1 MKWGLF
7 GGTFDPVH
15 LGHLRCAEEI
25 LELFRLDRILFVPA
39 GIQPLKT
46 DRDILPFHHRE
57 RMLRLAIEGNPLFSI
72 SDIESRRG
80 GRSYSIETVRHF
92 LDTSPDS
99 TELYFIL
106 GQDAFHEIRRW
117 KEWQELLQLCNF
129 VVMTRPGHEARKLE
143 DVFTP
148 DVASLFSYDGAS
160 DGFRGPAGRCI
171 FFRALTLLDIS
182 STDIRDRVKAHRS
195 IRYLVPAPVRDYI
208 LKNSD
213 SDYFS
218 CLFHKIV

>member
-15 LGHLRCAEEI
+15 LGHLRCAQEV
-25 LELFRLDRILFVPA
+25 LELFDLDRILFIPA

-57 RMLRLAIEGNPLFSI
+57 RMISLAIEGNPSFVT
-72 SDIESRRG
+72 SDIEDRRG

-92 LDTSPDS
+92 LDTAPGG

-106 GQDAFHEIRRW
+106 GQDAFHEIPLW
-117 KEWQELLQLCNF
+117 KEWQELLRLCNF
-129 VVMTRPGHEARKLE
+129 VVMTRPGHETKTLTG
-143 DVFTP
+143 VFP
-148 DVASLFSYDGAS
+148 SDVASLFHYDKAS
-160 DGFRGPAGRCI
+160 DGFRGPACRFI

-182 STDIRDRVKAHRS
+182 STDIRSRVKAHRS
-195 IRYLVPAPVRDYI
+195 IRYLVPDPVCGYI

-218 CLFHKIV
+218 

>member
-15 LGHLRCAEEI
+15 LGHLRCAEEV
-25 LELFRLDRILFVPA
+25 LELFTLDKILFIPA

-57 RMLRLAIEGNPLFSI
+57 RMIRLAIEGNPSFST
-72 SDIESRRG
+72 SGIEDRRG

-92 LDTSPDS
+92 LNTAPAG

-106 GQDAFHEIRRW
+106 GQDAFHEMPMW
-117 KEWQELLQLCNF
+117 KEWRELLQLCNF
-129 VVMTRPGHEARKLE
+129 VVMTRPGYETKNLTGIFPS
-143 DVFTP
+143 DV
-148 DVASLFSYDGAS
+148 VALFHYDGAS
-160 DGFRGPAGRCI
+160 DGFTGPAGHSI
-171 FFRALTLLDIS
+171 FFRGLTLLDIS
-182 STDIRDRVKAHRS
+182 STDIRNRVKTHRS
-195 IRYLVPAPVRDYI
+195 IRHLVPDPVRDYI

-218 CLFHKIV
+218 LFLDNLP